1 MRGNT
6 YPIYESLPEDIERRR
21 LSAAE
26 KTSVTRS
33 SVVMWP
39 VAAEI
44 IEAEPIVADAVP
56 SGSPQRRQ
64 LRRGGRRIIRRAL
77 RGGATAAF
85 GSTGGFMSRV
95 GFQGNH

>member
-21 LSAAE
+21 LEVVE

-33 SVVMWP
+33 PVVMWP
-39 VAAEI
+39 VAAEVI
-44 IEAEPIVADAVP
+44 QAEPIVADAVP

-64 LRRGGRRIIRRAL
+64 LRRGVGRRIIRRM
-77 RGGATAAF
+77 RPSATA
-85 GSTGGFMSRV
+85 GMGHLGLSSRV

>member
-6 YPIYESLPEDIERRR
+6 YPIYESLPADIERRR

-26 KTSVTRS
+26 KTSVPRS

-39 VAAEI
+39 IAAEI

-56 SGSPQRRQ
+56 SDLPQRRA
-64 LRRGGRRIIRRAL
+64 LRRGGRQTIRRMA
-77 RGGATAAF
+77 RNRRGMVGGAAF
-85 GSTGGFMSRV
+85 RLGMGPH
-95 GFQGNH
+95 QGNH

>member
-21 LSAAE
+21 LEVVE

-33 SVVMWP
+33 PVVMWP
-39 VAAEI
+39 VAAEVI
-44 IEAEPIVADAVP
+44 QAEPIVADAVP

-64 LRRGGRRIIRRAL
+64 LRRGGRRIVRRM
-77 RGGATAAF
+77 RPSATAGM
-85 GSTGGFMSRV
+85 GSTGGFNFRH

>member
-6 YPIYESLPEDIERRR
+6 YPIYESLPADIERRR

-26 KTSVTRS
+26 ETSVTRS

-39 VAAEI
+39 IAAEI

-56 SGSPQRRQ
+56 SELPQRRK
-64 LRRGGRRIIRRAL
+64 LRRAGRVLIRRQTNRASFGLAMGGNFRL
-77 RGGATAAF
+77 RA
-85 GSTGGFMSRV
+85 

>member
-6 YPIYESLPEDIERRR
+6 YPIYESLPADTERRR

-26 KTSVTRS
+26 ETSVTRS

-39 VAAEI
+39 IAAEI

-56 SGSPQRRQ
+56 SELPQRRK
-64 LRRGGRRIIRRAL
+64 LRRGGRRVIRRNTRGRRM
-77 RGGATAAF
+77 RGGAALSF
-85 GSTGGFMSRV
+85 GLRA

>member
-6 YPIYESLPEDIERRR
+6 YPIYENLPEDIERRR

-26 KTSVTRS
+26 KTSVLRS
-33 SVVMWP
+33 SVAMWP

-56 SGSPQRRQ
+56 SEFPQ
-64 LRRGGRRIIRRAL
+64 RRAL
-77 RGGATAAF
+77 RRAGRVSIRRSRNLRMTAGAV
-85 GSTGGFMSRV
+85 GGFAV
-95 GFQGNH
+95 ALAGFQGNH

>member
-6 YPIYESLPEDIERRR
+6 YPIYESLPVDTERRR

-26 KTSVTRS
+26 ETSVPRS

-39 VAAEI
+39 IAAEI

-56 SGSPQRRQ
+56 SELPQRRK
-64 LRRGGRRIIRRAL
+64 LRRAGRVLIRRRAHATFGVAMGGNFML
-77 RGGATAAF
+77 RA
-85 GSTGGFMSRV
+85 

>member
-21 LSAAE
+21 LEVVE

-33 SVVMWP
+33 PVVMWP
-39 VAAEI
+39 VAAEVI
-44 IEAEPIVADAVP
+44 QAEPIVADAVP

-64 LRRGGRRIIRRAL
+64 LRRGVGRRIIRRMRPSARL
-77 RGGATAAF
+77 SM
-85 GSTGGFMSRV
+85 GSNGVMFRH

>member
-6 YPIYESLPEDIERRR
+6 YPIYESLPADIERRR

-26 KTSVTRS
+26 KTSVARS
-33 SVVMWP
+33 SVAMWP

-64 LRRGGRRIIRRAL
+64 LRRGVGRRIIRRM
-77 RGGATAAF
+77 RPSATA
-85 GSTGGFMSRV
+85 GMGHLGLMSRA